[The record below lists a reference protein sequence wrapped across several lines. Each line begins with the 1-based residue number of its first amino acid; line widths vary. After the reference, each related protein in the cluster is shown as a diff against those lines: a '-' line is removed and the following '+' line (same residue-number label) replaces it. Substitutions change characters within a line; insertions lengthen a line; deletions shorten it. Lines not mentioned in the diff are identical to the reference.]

1 MLMATKKFSF
11 LRIYLIRLCQ
21 SGGFSTTYNASMK
34 LKTKIWLVS
43 QGLLILTAC
52 IIQLTFYHEIK
63 YGPILGMAKRPYW
76 QIISDAEPTIPPEI
90 LAQGIGPELYDGRLP
105 VRRSSPRPQLPQ
117 PDCLSSGCKTG
128 AGHPLCPLRGRVRK
142 YPLPA
147 GLPLSVCLL

>member
-1 MLMATKKFSF
+1 
-11 LRIYLIRLCQ
+11 
-21 SGGFSTTYNASMK
+21 MK

-90 LAQGIGPELYDGRLP
+90 LAQGIGP
-105 VRRSSPRPQLPQ
+105 
-117 PDCLSSGCKTG
+117 
-128 AGHPLCPLRGRVRK
+128 
-142 YPLPA
+142 
-147 GLPLSVCLL
+147 